1 MFSGG
6 GGRIFAMRT
15 KSAFLL
21 MAFTTAVIV
30 SARSPERAGAQN
42 NQTKAIWVDPSTSL
56 MWTRKDN
63 GKDVDWREAMKY
75 CHGLRLN
82 GFSDWRLA
90 NLAELQGIYD
100 KTVEAPGLD
109 GTTKTPQT
117 FTWHVKGNL
126 F

>member
-1 MFSGG
+1 
-6 GGRIFAMRT
+6 MRT

-30 SARSPERAGAQN
+30 SPRSPERAAAQD
-42 NQTKAIWVDPSTSL
+42 NQTKAIWVDPSTGL
-56 MWTRKDN
+56 MWAGKDN
-63 GKDVDWREAMKY
+63 GKDVSWRAAMKY

-82 GFSDWRLA
+82 GYSDWTLA

-100 KTVEAPGLD
+100 ETAEVPGLD
-109 GTTKTPQT
+109 GTTKTPQP

-126 F
+126 FLTGDQ